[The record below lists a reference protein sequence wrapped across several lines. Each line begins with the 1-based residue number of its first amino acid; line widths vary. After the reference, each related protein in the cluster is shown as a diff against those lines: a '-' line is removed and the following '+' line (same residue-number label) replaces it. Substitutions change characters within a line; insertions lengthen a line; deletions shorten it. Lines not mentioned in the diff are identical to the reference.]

1 MHLLQPDPA
10 AALLGLRAMKTVASA
25 TGPMSPVRRTLLD
38 AARRVI
44 LRVDADIDALAPI
57 TPTEFAA
64 GFALPELRE
73 QFTNGMLVMALSDGV
88 PPREMVADV
97 EAFAKAI
104 GVSTPALTDL
114 RLLAEGY
121 MTIFKID
128 FLRRSQIADIMKN
141 QFEQKGPL
149 GLAKAVLTMRGMM
162 EDPAL
167 ASRYRAWKDLP
178 EGTLGRSLVE
188 FYAKNGFSLPGERKG
203 FPEAGLYHDLC
214 HVLGGYGTDPEGEVQ
229 VAAFTAGFKKE
240 RPLFIM
246 LFAVL
251 IFSTGVNMRP
261 SNEEFT
267 TVGVLGKP
275 GMADRIFAAMARG
288 TKVNQDLSDKWDYW
302 AVAALPLDEVRR
314 RLNVSPPSDPLM
326 R

>member
-1 MHLLQPDPA
+1 MRLLQPDPA

-44 LRVDADIDALAPI
+44 LKIDADIDSLAPI
-57 TPTEFAA
+57 TPAEFAA
-64 GFALPELRE
+64 GFTSPELRE
-73 QFTNGMLVMALSDGV
+73 QFTNGMLVMVLSDGV
-88 PPREMVADV
+88 PPRGMVAEV
-97 EAFAKAI
+97 EAFANAI

-114 RLLAEGY
+114 RLLAERH

-141 QFEQKGPL
+141 QLEQKGPL
-149 GLAKAVLTMRGMM
+149 GLAKAVLTMRGVM

-167 ASRYRAWKDLP
+167 AARYRAWKDLP

-188 FYAKNGFSLPGERKG
+188 FYARNGFSLPGERKG

-240 RPLFIM
+240 RPIFIM

-251 IFSTGVNMRP
+251 IFSTGINMRP
-261 SNEEFT
+261 TNEDFT

-275 GMADRIFAAMARG
+275 GVAERVFAAMERG
-288 TKVNQDLSDKWDYW
+288 SHVNQDLSDKWDYW

-314 RLNVSPPSDPLM
+314 RLNVVPASG
-326 R
+326 

>member
-1 MHLLQPDPA
+1 MRLLQPDPA

-25 TGPMSPVRRTLLD
+25 NGPMSPVRRTLLD

-44 LRVDADIDALAPI
+44 LKVDADVDALDPI
-57 TPTEFAA
+57 KPLEFAA
-64 GFALPELRE
+64 GFTSPELRE

-88 PPREMVADV
+88 PPREMVAEG
-97 EAFAKAI
+97 EAFATAI
-104 GVSTPALTDL
+104 GVSTPALVDL
-114 RLLAEGY
+114 RLLTERH

-141 QFEQKGPL
+141 QLAQKGPL
-149 GLAKAVLTMRGMM
+149 GLAKAVLTMRGVM

-167 ASRYRAWKDLP
+167 AARYRAWNDLP

-188 FYAKNGFSLPGERKG
+188 FYARNGFSLPGERKG
-203 FPEAGLYHDLC
+203 FPEAGLFHDLC

-261 SNEEFT
+261 TNEDFT

-275 GMADRIFAAMARG
+275 GVAERLFAAMERGAR
-288 TKVNQDLSDKWDYW
+288 VNQDLSDKWDYW
-302 AVAALPLDEVRR
+302 AMAALPLDEVRR
-314 RLNVSPPSDPLM
+314 RLNVVPAST
-326 R
+326 

>member
-1 MHLLQPDPA
+1 MRLLQPDPA

-25 TGPMSPVRRTLLD
+25 VGPMSPVRRTLLD

-44 LRVDADIDALAPI
+44 LRVEADIDALAPI
-57 TPTEFAA
+57 TPAEFAA
-64 GFALPELRE
+64 GFTSPELRE

-88 PPREMVADV
+88 PSREMVAEV

-114 RLLAEGY
+114 RLLAERH

-141 QFEQKGPL
+141 QLEQKGPL
-149 GLAKAVLTMRGMM
+149 GLAKSVLTMRGLM

-167 ASRYRAWKDLP
+167 AARYRAWNDLP

-214 HVLGGYGTDPEGEVQ
+214 HILGGYGTDPEGEVQ

-261 SNEEFT
+261 SNEDFVT
-267 TVGVLGKP
+267 TGVLGKP
-275 GMADRIFAAMARG
+275 GVAERMFAAVERG
-288 TKVNQDLSDKWDYW
+288 TKVNLDLSDNWDYW
-302 AVAALPLDEVRR
+302 AYVGLPLEEVRR
-314 RLNVSPPSDPLM
+314 RLNVVPAA
-326 R
+326 

>member
-1 MHLLQPDPA
+1 MRLLQPDPA

-25 TGPMSPVRRTLLD
+25 GEPMSAVRRTLLD

-44 LRVDADIDALAPI
+44 LRIDADIDALQPI
-57 TPTEFAA
+57 LPSEFAA
-64 GFALPELRE
+64 GFPEGPLRE
-73 QFTNGMLVMALSDGV
+73 QFTNGMMVVALADGV
-88 PPREMVADV
+88 PSREMVAKI

-104 GVSTPALTDL
+104 GVSTPALTDI
-114 RLLAEGY
+114 RLLAEQH
-121 MTIFKID
+121 MTLFKLD

-141 QFEQKGPL
+141 QLEQKGPL
-149 GLAKAVLTMRGMM
+149 GLAKAVLTMRGVM

-167 ASRYRAWKDLP
+167 AARYRAWNDLP

-214 HVLGGYGTDPEGEVQ
+214 HVLGGYGTDPEGEVE
-229 VAAFTAGFKKE
+229 VASFTAGFKEKT
-240 RPLFIM
+240 PIFIL

-251 IFSTGVNMRP
+251 IFSAAVNVRP
-261 SNEEFT
+261 SNEDFT

-275 GMADRIFAAMARG
+275 GMAERLFAAIERG
-288 TKVNQDLSDKWDYW
+288 SHVNQDLSDKWDYW
-302 AVAALPLDEVRR
+302 AYAALPLDEARR
-314 RLNVSPPSDPLM
+314 RLNILP
-326 R
+326 RA